1 MIDPVMELVG
11 EIVLILPIV
20 AAILVLPISLISRK
34 LTTVF
39 SSLITLIMV
48 GCISYLM
55 IFNTEPFRLEFP
67 FYDLPFVFNFHPI
80 ALFVIFIPIFLGFLT
95 MIFSYSYQITQIRW
109 HYFFSMLFI
118 ASMVLLV
125 LTENLLWIFIFMEST
140 TITSAI
146 LVSLGRRPEAKEAT
160 MKYLII
166 TIFTSVFTI
175 LGIFI
180 IENVTGTFILSEI
193 NWDQTSS
200 LFEMKVAIALVFIGL
215 STKAAAFPF
224 HFWLPDA
231 HSEAPVTTSVLLS
244 GGKIIVAEYTV
255 FIVLYKIINS
265 LSSVFSSTSFLNIGF
280 LLSGV
285 GILTMVIGNIMA
297 LAQNDLKRMLA
308 YCNVSQIGYILIG
321 FSLGTAFGLAAAL
334 YHMFTHSASKGLLF
348 LGAGSV
354 EHSTGARDIDK
365 LGSIAARMPLTTISM
380 VVASLS
386 ISGIPPFGGYTSK
399 RILYEAFFEANHP
412 EYAIVAI
419 LVSALT
425 LVLFLKLL
433 SSVFF
438 GINPN
443 LDLPPFDEIH
453 ESPKS
458 MTIPMIILS
467 VSCLVVG
474 VIPDFIINNFVSPG
488 IAVFLPGEEFVISAW
503 PNILVQETISGV
515 YSPISAT
522 ILILIGLIFGL
533 LLYRVS
539 GRKPTIRE
547 TPSYETIRTSS
558 STNLPFTGGLYDPP
572 YLSLGQIYVPSSPFE
587 FASKPILNFFK
598 FFHSGRLTSYLW
610 YITAGATILL
620 ATIVLLA

>member
-1 MIDPVMELVG
+1 
-11 EIVLILPIV
+11 
-20 AAILVLPISLISRK
+20 
-34 LTTVF
+34 
-39 SSLITLIMV
+39 
-48 GCISYLM
+48 M
-55 IFNTEPFRLEFP
+55 IFTDVPFRLELP
-67 FYDLPFVFNFHPI
+67 FYDLPMVFNFHTI
-80 ALFVIFIPIFLGFLT
+80 AFFVAFIPIFLGFLT
-95 MIFSYSYQITQIRW
+95 MTFSYSYQINQIRW
-109 HYFFSMLFI
+109 YYFLSLLFV

-125 LTENLLWIFIFMEST
+125 FSDNLVWMFIFMEAT

-180 IENVTGTFILSEI
+180 IENITGTLILSKI
-193 NWDQTSS
+193 NWNQTTS
-200 LFEMKVAIALVFIGL
+200 LFEMKFAISLVFIGL

-255 FIVLYKIINS
+255 FIILYKIIKS
-265 LSSVFSSTSFLNIGF
+265 LSSFFSPTSFLDIGF
-280 LLSGV
+280 ILAGV
-285 GILTMVIGNIMA
+285 GMLTMIIGNVMA
-297 LAQNDLKRMLA
+297 LAQNNLKRMLA
-308 YCNVSQIGYILIG
+308 YCNISQIGYILIG
-321 FSLGTAFGLAAAL
+321 FSLGTAIGLAAAL
-334 YHMFTHSASKGLLF
+334 YHMLTHSVSKGLLF

-354 EHSTGARDIDK
+354 ENSTGARDIDR
-365 LGSIAARMPLTTISM
+365 LGSIAAAMPLTTISM
-380 VVASLS
+380 VVGSLS

-399 RILYEAFFEANHP
+399 RILYEAFFESNHP

-443 LDLPPFDEIH
+443 LDLPPIDEIH

-458 MTIPMIILS
+458 MTIPMIILT
-467 VSCLVVG
+467 VCCLIFG
-474 VIPDFIINNFVSPG
+474 VIPDFIINTFVSPG
-488 IAVFLPGEEFVISAW
+488 ITVFLPGKQLVISAW
-503 PNILVQETISGV
+503 PNILVQETVSGV

-522 ILILIGLIFGL
+522 ILIIIGLIFGVF
-533 LLYRVS
+533 LYRVS

-547 TPSYETIRTSS
+547 SPSYVTITKSS
-558 STNLPFTGGLYDPP
+558 SKYLPFTGGFYDPP

-587 FASKPILNFFK
+587 FASKPILNIFK
-598 FFHSGRLTSYLW
+598 VLHSGRLTSYLW
-610 YITAGATILL
+610 YITIGAVIILSI
-620 ATIVLLA
+620 IVLLA